1 MNFYIKEWPDNT
13 ATLMTER
20 GQVVWIFSSIEEAE
34 EAADNGDAMI
44 EEHGR
49 GPEQAEPRI
58 KAVA

>member
-20 GQVVWIFSSIEEAE
+20 GQVIWIFSSIEEAE
-34 EAADNGDAMI
+34 EAANNGDAII
-44 EEHGR
+44 ENHGLE
-49 GPEQAEPRI
+49 PEQAEPRI